1 MLYIG
6 YTFYLPTVCKL
17 LGIACNDLRTD
28 SDLKTEWKYV
38 ALIEEKLKG
47 SGLFLESLDKGVYVL
62 GVGLK
67 EFDYFSGG
75 LNPTKAAIL
84 LDNFTLQ
91 VTYGVVEAGIDLSK
105 PVEIAHMEAESTW
118 ETNPEP
124 RVFTWG

>member
-17 LGIACNDLRTD
+17 LGITCQDMA
-28 SDLKTEWKYV
+28 DLKAEWKYT

-62 GVGLK
+62 GIGLK
-67 EFDYFSGG
+67 DFDYFSGG
-75 LNPTKAAIL
+75 LTATKGAAL
-84 LDNFTLQ
+84 LENFNLQ
-91 VTYGVVEAGIDLSK
+91 VCYGIKEAGIDLSK

-124 RVFTWG
+124 RVFVWQG